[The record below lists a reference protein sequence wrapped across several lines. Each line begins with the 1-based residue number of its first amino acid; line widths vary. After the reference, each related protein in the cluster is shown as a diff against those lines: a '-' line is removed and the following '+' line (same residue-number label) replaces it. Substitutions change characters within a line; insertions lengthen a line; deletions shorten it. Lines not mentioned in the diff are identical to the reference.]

1 MEYYWVVTKEV
12 STAQYCAY
20 GVFDIAGPTEHYQIK
35 WGQAYVG
42 DGGGRKMPHQITLFL
57 MADTHIWTDSAHGRW
72 E

>member
-1 MEYYWVVTKEV
+1 MEYYGVVSKEV

-42 DGGGRKMPHQITLFL
+42 DGGGGVKCPHPLIKIGSRYLLKVSFNV
-57 MADTHIWTDSAHGRW
+57 S
-72 E
+72 

>member
-1 MEYYWVVTKEV
+1 MEYYGVVSKEV

-42 DGGGRKMPHQITLFL
+42 DGGG
-57 MADTHIWTDSAHGRW
+57 A
-72 E
+72 